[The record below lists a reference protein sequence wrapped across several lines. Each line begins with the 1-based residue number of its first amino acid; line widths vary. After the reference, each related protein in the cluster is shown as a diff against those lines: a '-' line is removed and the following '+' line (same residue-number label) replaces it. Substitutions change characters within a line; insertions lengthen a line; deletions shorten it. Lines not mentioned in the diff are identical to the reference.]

1 MLLRKRHFIMDK
13 SKKNK
18 TRYKI
23 TNWSEYNKSLVKRGS
38 IILWIDNDL
47 LCLPQSFLK
56 RSRGRPFSYSDV
68 LIQGILQ
75 LSLVY
80 DLPLRATEGFF
91 RSILS
96 LMGKSDALSPH
107 YSTLCKRRKTMDI
120 PQIKAPKRNKDIIIA
135 IDSTGLKLYGEGE
148 WHVRKHGASKR
159 RTWRK
164 LHLAVDVDTSD
175 IVVSTLTTNNIDDAA
190 VVPSLLE
197 QIKSNVSECSADG
210 AYDKT
215 KAREALYKYGIKQV
229 IPPSINAV
237 IQADNKKH
245 NPALMQRDKA
255 IETIEAL
262 GDDSLARELWKI
274 SENYHKRSLSENA
287 MYRRKTLFSP
297 SLSSRQLKSQKVE
310 SALIINAMN
319 KMTSCGMPVSQRVI

>member
-1 MLLRKRHFIMDK
+1 MGK

-18 TRYKI
+18 ARYKVM
-23 TNWSEYNKSLVKRGS
+23 NWSEYNKSLVKRGS
-38 IILWIDNDL
+38 IILWVDDAL
-47 LCLPQSFLK
+47 LFLPQSPVK
-56 RSRGRPFSYSDV
+56 KSRGRPFSYSDG

-96 LMGKSDALSPH
+96 LMGKSDVLSPH

-175 IVVSTLTTNNIDDAA
+175 IVASTLTTNDIDDAA
-190 VVPSLLE
+190 VVPDLLE

-210 AYDKT
+210 AYDKI

-229 IPPSINAV
+229 IPPYVNAV
-237 IQADNKKH
+237 IQDKNKKY
-245 NPALMQRDKA
+245 NPALTERDQA

-262 GDDSLARELWKI
+262 GDDDLAKELWKI

-297 SLSSRQLKSQKVE
+297 SLSSRQFKSQQVE

-319 KMTSCGMPVSQRVI
+319 KMTSCGMPVSKRII